1 MVALWLEE
9 SWGLAD
15 RSDGVARS
23 NWSGSFGLIV
33 ALNFVLEPLATD
45 SPLMFVLGTRSDVD
59 STITVLSAIR
69 MA

>member
-1 MVALWLEE
+1 MEE
-9 SWGLAD
+9 GWGLAD

-23 NWSGSFGLIV
+23 SWSGSFGLIV
-33 ALNFVLEPLATD
+33 ALSFVLELLAMD

-69 MA
+69 IA